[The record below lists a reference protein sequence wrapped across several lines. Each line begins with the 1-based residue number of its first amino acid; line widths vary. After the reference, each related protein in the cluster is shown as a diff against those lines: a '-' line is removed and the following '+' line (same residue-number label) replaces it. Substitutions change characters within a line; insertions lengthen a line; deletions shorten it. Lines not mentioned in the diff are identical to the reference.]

1 MNWCHS
7 CNFIFI
13 YTSHIHTCS
22 PIFEYVSLLTVYSCS
37 SLNKSLSMK
46 SPALEQDGGRALL
59 ELSRRE
65 SIPPRPSEMEV
76 ALFHA
81 TIKLN
86 QYNSIK
92 QIDDLKKRDENKTIS
107 FHCEQKEVPPC
118 PLWKL
123 SENSRNMVTFNFWN
137 IPEAAACKKKSRPV

>member
-1 MNWCHS
+1 M
-7 CNFIFI
+7 
-13 YTSHIHTCS
+13 YTCS
-22 PIFEYVSLLTVYSCS
+22 PIFEYVPLLTVYSRS

-65 SIPPRPSEMEV
+65 SIPPPRPSEMEV

-92 QIDDLKKRDENKTIS
+92 QIEDLKKRDENKTIS
-107 FHCEQKEVPPC
+107 FH
-118 PLWKL
+118 
-123 SENSRNMVTFNFWN
+123 F
-137 IPEAAACKKKSRPV
+137 